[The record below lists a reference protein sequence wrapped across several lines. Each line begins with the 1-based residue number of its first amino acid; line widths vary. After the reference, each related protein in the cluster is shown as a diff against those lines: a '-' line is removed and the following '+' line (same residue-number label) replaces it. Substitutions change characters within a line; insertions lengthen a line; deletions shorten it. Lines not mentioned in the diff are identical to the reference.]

1 MVNRSARNITLVAL
15 AGFGIALL
23 ALGPACSNEPDVTY
37 GKPGLLSKDN
47 LPGEAGAE
55 PLSCGGDGGSDG
67 GGACTVSWKKDIFPK
82 MMTTWSCATANCH
95 APANKQPPTID
106 GTKPDDAYTTLTGY
120 KMSTKPMLNYIDTM
134 GDPTKSTIECNL
146 GGSCQPTMPN
156 NGVSLTSD
164 ERCQLHSW
172 LACGAPN
179 N

>member
-1 MVNRSARNITLVAL
+1 MANRSARNVSL
-15 AGFGIALL
+15 AVLTGLGIALL
-23 ALGPACSNEPDVTY
+23 ALGPACSTEPEVTY

-55 PLSCGGDGGSDG
+55 PLLCAGDGGAE

-82 MMTTWSCATANCH
+82 MAGAWSCASANCH
-95 APANKQPPTID
+95 APANKQAPTID
-106 GTKPDDAYTTLTGY
+106 ATKADESYTTLTGY
-120 KMSTKPMLNYIDTM
+120 KMSTKPMLNYIDTN
-134 GDPTKSTIECNL
+134 GDPSKSTIECNL

-156 NGVSLTSD
+156 NGVSLTAD